1 MLRSW
6 GGDNLTGYYVATV
19 GEFISTEA
27 DRISNALSAAI
38 IEHYQGDHERQLYSW
53 RKQIKLLWNVL
64 SSHLANEPLAANWGI
79 IFEYPLLRLQRR
91 LDVVI
96 IAGDVVTIIEFKV
109 GEAPYSAKDKRQV
122 EDYALGLRD
131 FHETSHGLPIW
142 PVLCVTGAP
151 PGKLTP
157 ITHEVSDVAT
167 TNADGLS
174 DVFAELSLASNR
186 EGVQQIDVDIW
197 DAGSYRPVPTI
208 VQAAEQLFA
217 GHNVGEIAA
226 AAADQ
231 RNLGETTET
240 LISLINRAKAN
251 NEHLVAFVTGVPG
264 SGKTLV
270 GLNAVHD
277 SRFSN
282 QGQNP
287 GAYLSGNTP
296 LVKVLQEA
304 LARDAR
310 KREGVSA
317 EDAKRKV
324 GTAVQTLMNFL
335 REYLN
340 AHPDRAPADHVVVFD
355 EAQRAWDA
363 DYGKQKF
370 DRPKSE
376 AALFFEIMGRHHD
389 WAVIIALVGG
399 GQEINKG
406 ELGLSEWGR
415 ALIKENDNVDTPN
428 WTVVASPEVLDGDE
442 TTAWQKLFESAPVN
456 WTERDASLH
465 LTASIRSY
473 GNAAAPK
480 WVNSV
485 LSGDL
490 ISAAKIAQTEPNF
503 PVYLTRDLDAAR
515 DWLKRS
521 ARGKRRCGLVASSG
535 ARRIRADGLGVSLGA
550 TQLDEVAH
558 WFLRDREDIRSSYAL
573 EVTANEYGCQ
583 GLELDYVGVC
593 WDGDMLWNDSEKR
606 WKPRKLKGT
615 KWQLVK
621 KPDGQVWALNK
632 YRVLLTRAR
641 LGTVIWVPKG
651 SKSDETRNHN
661 LYNDIANA
669 LRFAGAR
676 RLGVGSD

>member
-1 MLRSW
+1 MA
-6 GGDNLTGYYVATV
+6 GYYRASLSEFVADVPERVT
-19 GEFISTEA
+19 G
-27 DRISNALSAAI
+27 RLSAKL
-38 IEHYQGDHERQLYSW
+38 IEHYRGDHERQLYSW
-53 RKQIKLLWNVL
+53 RKQIRLLQNIL
-64 SSHLANEPLAANWGI
+64 QAHLAGHPHSENWGI

-96 IAGDVVTIIEFKV
+96 LAGDIVTIIEFKV
-109 GEAPYSAKDKRQV
+109 GEGAYSAMDKRQV

-157 ITHEVSDVAT
+157 ITREVGDVAT
-167 TNADGLS
+167 TNAGGLR
-174 DVFAELSLASNR
+174 DVFAALSRASSR
-186 EGVQQIDVDIW
+186 EGVQQIDVEAW
-197 DAGSYRPVPTI
+197 DDGAYRPVPTI
-208 VQAAEQLFA
+208 VQAAEELFA
-217 GHNVGEIAA
+217 GHDVSEIAA
-226 AAADQ
+226 AASEP
-231 RNLGETTET
+231 RNLGETTEA
-240 LISLINRAKAN
+240 LISLIDRAKAN
-251 NEHLVAFVTGVPG
+251 KEHLVAFVTGVPG

-282 QGQNP
+282 QGQTP

-304 LARDAR
+304 LAMDAR
-310 KREGVSA
+310 KREGIKA
-317 EDAKRKV
+317 EEAKRRV
-324 GTAVQTLMNFL
+324 GAAVQTLMNFL

-340 AHPDRAPADHVVVFD
+340 AHPDKAPADHVVVFD

-363 DYGKQKF
+363 AYGKQKF

-376 AALFFEIMGRHHD
+376 ASLFLEIMGRHDD

-415 ALIKENDNVDTPN
+415 ALVEENKNVETPN
-428 WTVVASPEVLDGDE
+428 WVAVASPEVLDGSE
-442 TTAWQKLFESAPVN
+442 ATAWQKLFDGEPAN
-456 WTERDASLH
+456 WAERDARLH
-465 LTASIRSY
+465 LSASIRSY
-473 GNAAAPK
+473 GSSAAPK
-480 WVNSV
+480 WVNAL

-490 ISAAKIAQTEPNF
+490 EGAAQVAQAEPDF
-503 PVYLTRDLDAAR
+503 PVYLTRDLDEAR
-515 DWLKRS
+515 NWLSRS
-521 ARGKRRCGLVASSG
+521 ARGNRRCGLVASSG

-558 WFLRDREDIRSSYAL
+558 WFLRERGDIRSSYAL

-593 WDGDMLWNDSEKR
+593 WDGDMLWDASEDR
-606 WKPRKLKGT
+606 WEPRRLNGA
-615 KWQLVK
+615 KWQSVHQ
-621 KPDGQVWALNK
+621 PDGKAWSLNK

-641 LGTVIWVPKG
+641 LGTVIWMPKG
-651 SKSDETRNHN
+651 SAADPTRDPAR
-661 LYNDIANA
+661 YDAIADA
-669 LRFAGAR
+669 LKRAGAR
-676 RLGVGSD
+676 SL